1 MLKESQGNG
10 MAKIKKLRHHLLV
23 MATCLAMMLA
33 STCFVLALPTR
44 MFQQMGLLI
53 TKPYLLKKA
62 LMRHRTRTKML
73 QKIVKMR
80 ARLIRLQQ
88 LRLRIIRIQIVRLR
102 QEQQP
107 MMLVMTSYLHLL
119 FLERGRANPVAGA
132 SITVL
137 V

>member
-1 MLKESQGNG
+1 
-10 MAKIKKLRHHLLV
+10 
-23 MATCLAMMLA
+23 
-33 STCFVLALPTR
+33 
-44 MFQQMGLLI
+44 MGLLI

-73 QKIVKMR
+73 KKIVKML
-80 ARLIRLQQ
+80 AQLILMQPIKQQMTSLQ
-88 LRLRIIRIQIVRLR
+88 VMRLR

-119 FLERGRANPVAGA
+119 FLERGRANLVAGA

-137 V
+137 E

>member
-10 MAKIKKLRHHLLV
+10 MAKIKTLRHHLLV

-33 STCFVLALPTR
+33 STCFVASATDEDV
-44 MFQQMGLLI
+44 GLLI

-88 LRLRIIRIQIVRLR
+88 LRLRIIRLQIVRLR

-119 FLERGRANPVAGA
+119 FLERGRANLVAGA

-137 V
+137 E

>member
-10 MAKIKKLRHHLLV
+10 MAKIKKLRHHMLV

-33 STCFVLALPTR
+33 SSCFVANATDEDVSAN
-44 MFQQMGLLI
+44 
-53 TKPYLLKKA
+53 PYLLKKA

-80 ARLIRLQQ
+80 ARLLRLYQ
-88 LRLRIIRIQIVRLR
+88 LRLRIIRLQIVRLR

-119 FLERGRANPVAGA
+119 FLERGRANLVAGV

-137 V
+137 E